1 VKVADVTNDHIRLSG
16 AAFKAGPI
24 LIVIGVVLL
33 ALSVL
38 IGFGDGEVA
47 TTFWKSYLVGW
58 MAATGLQLGALFF
71 ILLQHLTRAGWSVST
86 RRLAEGIARNFNW
99 TWILFLP
106 IIILVMSGKGELLY
120 QWGNQELMQ
129 HDHMLQ
135 AKAGYLSPTFW
146 SIRAMFFLLVW
157 AILGTLYF
165 RWSTLQD
172 QDGDVKW
179 THKMQKWAPIGMILY
194 AMTQSFAAI
203 DWMMTM
209 QPKWFSTMFPVYFF
223 AATLAGFFAFII
235 LLARFLQRTGH
246 VRRSITVEHYHD
258 LGKLLFAFGIVF
270 WAYIA
275 FSQYML
281 IWYANIPVETSW
293 YMTRQL
299 GGWAPVS
306 LLLLFGHF
314 ALPFVL
320 MISRWTKRWRGT
332 LPIIAGWMLLMFFVD
347 MYWLVM
353 PVVPETAL
361 AEATSYVQLS
371 QWVAS
376 GEVSVGFGL
385 HILNVTCLVGMVS
398 LLCGGTLL
406 NLRSCNL
413 IAIADPRLYEALEF
427 ENV

>member
-1 VKVADVTNDHIRLSG
+1 
-16 AAFKAGPI
+16 
-24 LIVIGVVLL
+24 
-33 ALSVL
+33 
-38 IGFGDGEVA
+38 
-47 TTFWKSYLVGW
+47 
-58 MAATGLQLGALFF
+58 
-71 ILLQHLTRAGWSVST
+71 
-86 RRLAEGIARNFNW
+86 
-99 TWILFLP
+99 
-106 IIILVMSGKGELLY
+106 
-120 QWGNQELMQ
+120 
-129 HDHMLQ
+129 
-135 AKAGYLSPTFW
+135 
-146 SIRAMFFLLVW
+146 
-157 AILGTLYF
+157 
-165 RWSTLQD
+165 
-172 QDGDVKW
+172 
-179 THKMQKWAPIGMILY
+179 
-194 AMTQSFAAI
+194 
-203 DWMMTM
+203 
-209 QPKWFSTMFPVYFF
+209 MFPVYFF

-299 GGWAPVS
+299 GGWASVS

-376 GEVSVGFGL
+376 GEVSVGFDL
-385 HILNVTCLVGMVS
+385 HILNVTCLVGMVL